1 VTLHGQHARAT
12 GKWVTPGKREE
23 ARWTFPNPSSL
34 PVRNTPCDVTLLPR
48 LHPTGACTN
57 LGPVGHGE
65 SLQASRELIQ
75 GFEPQFP
82 ACFLG
87 TLVLEIGTWN

>member
-1 VTLHGQHARAT
+1 MLPFSRAST
-12 GKWVTPGKREE
+12 
-23 ARWTFPNPSSL
+23 
-34 PVRNTPCDVTLLPR
+34 
-48 LHPTGACTN
+48 PTGACTN

-65 SLQASRELIQ
+65 SQQASRELIQ